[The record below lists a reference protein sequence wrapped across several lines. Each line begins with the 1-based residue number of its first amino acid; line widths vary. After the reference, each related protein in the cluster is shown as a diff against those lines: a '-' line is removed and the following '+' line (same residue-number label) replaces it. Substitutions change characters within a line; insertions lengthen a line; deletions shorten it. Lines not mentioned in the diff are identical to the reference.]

1 MTRRERWQLF
11 YLWLFLGLVPLLMRP
26 LWEPD
31 EARYAEIPR
40 EMLALGDWL
49 TPRLN
54 YVLYFEKP
62 PLQYWLSAAAMRLL
76 GPAPFVARLPLALA
90 TAISLVCAWRLAR
103 RLGARQP
110 MWAACMLATAIL
122 PFICGQILTL
132 DALFSAFQVLAF
144 VAGVEAVAAR
154 FQGRDGR
161 GWTLLA
167 FASLALAVLTKG
179 LAAPVLVGMTLL
191 SSLPFAWRE
200 ARLRR
205 ALLATL
211 GSPLGWLL
219 FLLLAAPWFILVD
232 RAHPGHANF
241 FFVHEHFA
249 RFTSHVHDRQGSKNP
264 ILDKLYFVGVLGAG
278 LLPWLSA
285 SWIGLRRGWAFVR
298 RPAGPRVDQAPLHRW
313 TLAAALLAFAWPL
326 CFYSVSGSKLP
337 PYILPSVVP
346 LLAMACALEREGEE
360 LRALARSG
368 WELLGLGGLLALA
381 GPFLVQGGPSSLGWV
396 LGTGAAM
403 AGLGCWALRAR
414 RLVLATPDQPRGLTG
429 ARWFACLGAVLLLV
443 TVATGQVAGPG
454 KDAGALVRQGP
465 ADAQWLSCGN
475 YFQAIPFVS
484 KARTVVVAGTGELAY
499 GRDHLAPAER
509 DLWFQEDRRLFTAMG
524 RRMRAAEPGRPVWAL
539 VDRNDWRDMG
549 DDERAAWQVHGG
561 SHACVLVSLRD

>member
-1 MTRRERWQLF
+1 MTRKERWQLF

-110 MWAACMLATAIL
+110 MWAACMVATAIL

-154 FQGRDGR
+154 YQGRAGR

-179 LAAPVLVGMTLL
+179 LAAPVLVGLTLL
-191 SSLPFAWRE
+191 GSLPFAWRE

-298 RPAGPRVDQAPLHRW
+298 RPLGPRVDQTPLHRW
-313 TLAAALLAFAWPL
+313 TLAATLLAFAWPL
-326 CFYSVSGSKLP
+326 FFYSISGSKLP

-360 LRALARSG
+360 RRALVRSG
-368 WELLGLGGLLALA
+368 WELLVLGGLLVLA
-381 GPFLVQGGPSSLGWV
+381 GPFLVMAAAILALCGLAFGSLTIRDEGEYLAIRFGPLPVLCKRIRYADITGVETGRTKLIDGWGIHYMPGRGWTYNLWGYDCVKLTLGKSCQE
-396 LGTGAAM
+396 LYG
-403 AGLGCWALRAR
+403 
-414 RLVLATPDQPRGLTG
+414 DQLKLPPEPKSVPVYPPMLTSG
-429 ARWFACLGAVLLLV
+429 ITELV
-443 TVATGQVAGPG
+443 TVGAGFNPVMPR
-454 KDAGALVRQGP
+454 DAAVM
-465 ADAQWLSCGN
+465 ACAW
-475 YFQAIPFVS
+475 
-484 KARTVVVAGTGELAY
+484 VV
-499 GRDHLAPAER
+499 
-509 DLWFQEDRRLFTAMG
+509 
-524 RRMRAAEPGRPVWAL
+524 
-539 VDRNDWRDMG
+539 
-549 DDERAAWQVHGG
+549 
-561 SHACVLVSLRD
+561 